1 MYSNV
6 SVTVIYHVVSPV
18 RVHTC
23 IILLWNW
30 NYVWIYIHLVILQ
43 VVFWRRSWRE
53 KPRRTQEWD
62 RPPLNPQVG
71 LAHAR
76 KYTLSFRL
84 CNWLSFRRLVSWI
97 NHLPPACWSTFWKSN
112 FKQQLGCRFDIIDN
126 LSYFFVFWH
135 MQLYMSWYIG
145 WIFGFTFLN
154 ILYFFKYSSINIFH
168 RRSFYTFYWCELVKF
183 GCSK

>member
-1 MYSNV
+1 MVWQIWQNHIEGNRPTCMFRTMKHMYSNV
-6 SVTVIYHVVSPV
+6 SVTVIYHVASPV
-18 RVHTC
+18 RVHTI

-53 KPRRTQEWD
+53 KPRRTKKWD
-62 RPPLNPQVG
+62 RPPLNAIVG

-97 NHLPPACWSTFWKSN
+97 NHLPPACWSTVWKSN
-112 FKQQLGCRFDIIDN
+112 FKQQLGCRFDIMDN
-126 LSYFFVFWH
+126 ISSSYLCFD
-135 MQLYMSWYIG
+135 IC
-145 WIFGFTFLN
+145 N
-154 ILYFFKYSSINIFH
+154 
-168 RRSFYTFYWCELVKF
+168 
-183 GCSK
+183 

>member
-1 MYSNV
+1 M
-6 SVTVIYHVVSPV
+6 

-43 VVFWRRSWRE
+43 VVFWPRSWRE
-53 KPRRTQEWD
+53 KPRRTKKWD
-62 RPPLNPQVG
+62 RPTLNPQVG

-84 CNWLSFRRLVSWI
+84 CNWLSFWRLVSWI

-112 FKQQLGCRFDIIDN
+112 FKHQLGCRFDIMDS
-126 LSYFFVFWH
+126 LSYFVCVLTYAIIYVLIHRINFRYY
-135 MQLYMSWYIG
+135 LLKYSI
-145 WIFGFTFLN
+145 
-154 ILYFFKYSSINIFH
+154 FFKYSCTNIFH